1 MTLSVHS
8 QLNILALFL
17 LPVLCVSG
25 LIGNVLVC
33 IAIALNKHLHNV
45 TNYFLFSLAIADL
58 LVCVIV
64 MPFSIIVE
72 VSGGS
77 WNWNFPLCLIYI
89 YADVFLCSAS
99 IVHMTTISLDRYIG
113 ISKPLSTRNRRKTTI
128 ILKIS
133 SVWVITAIITGPIIA
148 LALWDNTNILLNST
162 CAINNRL
169 YMVYGSTLIFLIPF
183 VVMLLAYLRT
193 TSLLGKQK
201 LSAIFEA
208 TGKNNTGLRRT
219 IHRRKEKKKVSEQNI
234 EIQNR
239 NEHKISREL
248 KPLIDNNESLIT
260 LDKSSTD
267 LRTTIIMRTL
277 SRHLIKRYSVLPRSN
292 SVDSEQKATRVLSIV
307 FSCFF
312 ICWTPFFTNNFL
324 AGFCGKMCEPP
335 QWVGTLFLW
344 LGYCSS
350 IVNPIIYTIFN
361 KKFRETFIRIL
372 RCQCKQTRLNDLQH
386 SARSSSKNHL
396 YDNNK

>member
-1 MTLSVHS
+1 MTFSVHP

-17 LPVLCVSG
+17 LPALCVSG
-25 LIGNVLVC
+25 LIGNILVC
-33 IAIALNKHLHNV
+33 IAIAINKHLHNV

-72 VSGGS
+72 VSDGS
-77 WNWNFPLCLIYI
+77 WNWNFLVCLVYV

-148 LALWDNTNILLNST
+148 LALWDNSNILSESM

-183 VVMLLAYLRT
+183 IVMLLAYLKT
-193 TSLLGKQK
+193 TSLLSKQK
-201 LSAIFEA
+201 LSGLFESK
-208 TGKNNTGLRRT
+208 GKNNTGLRRT
-219 IHRRKEKKKVSEQNI
+219 IHRKKEKQKLSESNI
-234 EIQNR
+234 ELQKGNGF
-239 NEHKISREL
+239 KDSKEL
-248 KPLIDNNESLIT
+248 KPLISNDDAALN
-260 LDKSSTD
+260 LDKTSND

-277 SRHLIKRYSVLPRSN
+277 SRHLIKRYSSLPRSN

-312 ICWTPFFTNNFL
+312 ICWTPFFANNFL
-324 AGFCGKMCEPP
+324 AGFCGKRCEPP

-350 IVNPIIYTIFN
+350 IINPIIYTIFN

-372 RCQCKQTRLNDLQH
+372 RCQCKQTRLNDLRQ
-386 SARSSSKNHL
+386 SIRSSSKNHL

>member
-1 MTLSVHS
+1 MTSSVNPR
-8 QLNILALFL
+8 LNILALFL

-25 LIGNVLVC
+25 LIGNILVC
-33 IAIALNKHLHNV
+33 IAIALNKQLHNV

-72 VSGGS
+72 VSDGS
-77 WNWNFPLCLIYI
+77 WNWNFPICLIYI

-148 LALWDNTNILLNST
+148 LALWDNTNILSNST

-169 YMVYGSTLIFLIPF
+169 FMVYGSTLIFLIPF
-183 VVMLLAYLRT
+183 IVMLLAYLRT
-193 TSLLGKQK
+193 TSLLSKQK
-201 LSAIFEA
+201 LSAVFES
-208 TGKNNTGLRRT
+208 TGRNNTTGLRRT
-219 IHRRKEKKKVSEQNI
+219 IHRRKEKKKVSEENKEVQKKDEYN
-234 EIQNR
+234 N
-239 NEHKISREL
+239 KISREL
-248 KPLIDNNESLIT
+248 KPLIGNNETLISLG
-260 LDKSSTD
+260 KSYTD
-267 LRTTIIMRTL
+267 LRTSIIMRTL

-312 ICWTPFFTNNFL
+312 VCWTPFFANNFL
-324 AGFCGKMCEPP
+324 AGFCGKKCEPP
-335 QWVGTLFLW
+335 QWVETLFLW

-350 IVNPIIYTIFN
+350 IINPIIYTIFN
-361 KKFRETFIRIL
+361 KKFRETFIRTL
-372 RCQCKQTRLNDLQH
+372 RCQCKQTRLNDLRQ
-386 SARSSSKNHL
+386 SI
-396 YDNNK
+396 